1 MLVFNGNADI
11 WNFCR
16 IICTHFGRCGLHH
29 MVVGFTTALCYQ
41 CLSPIF
47 SLNPAHGQVYS
58 IQCFMIKFV
67 NDLQQVGGFLRVLRF
82 PPPIKLC
89 HDITEISLRT
99 ITLAS
104 RLELNTN
111 CMYNQVGLCLSTNY
125 VCIAMWASG

>member
-1 MLVFNGNADI
+1 MLVFNENADI

-16 IICTHFGRCGLHH
+16 IICTHFGRCGRHH
-29 MVVGFTTALCYQ
+29 MVVGFTTACAISAYHQFLVW
-41 CLSPIF
+41 
-47 SLNPAHGQVYS
+47 NGQVYS

-67 NDLQQVGGFLRVLRF
+67 NDLQQVVGFLRVLRF